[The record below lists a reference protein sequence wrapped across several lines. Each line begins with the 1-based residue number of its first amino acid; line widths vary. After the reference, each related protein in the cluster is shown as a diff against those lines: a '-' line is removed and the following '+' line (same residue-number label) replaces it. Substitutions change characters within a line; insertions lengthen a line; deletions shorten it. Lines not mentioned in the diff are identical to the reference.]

1 MGALLL
7 IDDSAENSLACGRA
21 GIDVLLFG
29 DYSWNR
35 RISSTEKPEDSL
47 GYEDRLKFEGGREWW
62 KDEKADDILPS
73 NVKRVGDWDGV
84 LEQVKLMKAEGRL

>member
-29 DYSWNR
+29 EYSWNR
-35 RISSTEKPEDSL
+35 RISSTDKPEDNL
-47 GYEDRLKFEGGREWW
+47 GYDERLKFEGGREWW
-62 KDEKADDILPS
+62 KDEKADDLLPG
-73 NVKRVGDWDGV
+73 NVKRVSDWGGV
-84 LEQVKLMKAEGRL
+84 IEHVRDMNNSR